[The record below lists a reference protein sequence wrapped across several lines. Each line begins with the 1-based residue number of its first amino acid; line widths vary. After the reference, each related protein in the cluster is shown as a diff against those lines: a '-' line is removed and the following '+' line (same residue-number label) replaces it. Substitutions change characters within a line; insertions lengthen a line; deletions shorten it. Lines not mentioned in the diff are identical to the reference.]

1 MSGEREQAQ
10 AYAREAQRLRDAGE
24 HYEALTRQRRAVAL
38 LRDTRDQLAI
48 AHALRHLADI
58 LIEAG
63 QPEEAGAPVTEMLAL
78 YRAAA
83 DTPPL
88 DLANALRSA
97 ALQAEAIGDIDTAW
111 IFWIQARARYAALD
125 ALFEQL
131 TGKPENPGVVEAD
144 ARLAR
149 LRA

>member
-1 MSGEREQAQ
+1 MSGAREQAQ

-38 LRDTRDQLAI
+38 LRDTGDQLAI
-48 AHALRHLADI
+48 AHAVRHLADM
-58 LIEAG
+58 LVEVG

-78 YRAAA
+78 YRAAP

-97 ALQAEAIGDIDTAW
+97 AVQAEAIGDIDTAW

-125 ALFEQL
+125 ALFEEL
-131 TGKPENPGVVEAD
+131 TGKPENPGVIEAD